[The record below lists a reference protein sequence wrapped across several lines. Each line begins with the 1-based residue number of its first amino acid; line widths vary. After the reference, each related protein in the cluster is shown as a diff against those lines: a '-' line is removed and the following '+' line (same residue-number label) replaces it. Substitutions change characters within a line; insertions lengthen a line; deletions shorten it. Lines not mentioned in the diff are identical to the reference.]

1 MFLHCDSSF
10 CIACCFGVSVIG
22 GCISESELVNPV
34 AIIRIMNNVN
44 NVNNDTKSHLKI
56 VNISLRADIY
66 ILVYLI

>member
-22 GCISESELVNPV
+22 GCISESESELVNPV
-34 AIIRIMNNVN
+34 AIIRIMN

-66 ILVYLI
+66 FLGYLS